1 MNDQFESDYGL
12 LVSSEDK
19 GRGVLEALTDKLW
32 GNANSRMEMSATA
45 AQDVYEI
52 RPREERDGFDLIGD
66 RLQDGPIWYAG
77 PDAVRR
83 AVAYAKYRS
92 CSRSHRA
99 IIRVFY
105 EAGNVLETHERK
117 GDFKEW

>member
-1 MNDQFESDYGL
+1 MNDQFQSNYGP
-12 LVSSEDK
+12 LVSPEEK
-19 GRGVLEALTDKLW
+19 GRGVLEGLTDKLW
-32 GNANSRMEMSATA
+32 GNANRRMEMSATP

-105 EAGNVLETHERK
+105 EAGNILETHEHK